1 MALEFLVSILLSLCH
16 AAASAEIPNTHYCI
30 QLYTSFR
37 IQTWVLMLLPHWAV
51 FAAPVLTFE
60 ALLGSNFKY
69 FQLWKVCLSEGN
81 LEIVDS
87 TTNLLKKVHY
97 VFLKDRACL

>member
-1 MALEFLVSILLSLCH
+1 MGPH
-16 AAASAEIPNTHYCI
+16 A
-30 QLYTSFR
+30 
-37 IQTWVLMLLPHWAV
+37 LPHWAV

-60 ALLGSNFKY
+60 ALLGNSLEY

-87 TTNLLKKVHY
+87 TTNLLKEVHY
-97 VFLKDRACL
+97 VFLKDQACL